1 MRTEI
6 VKKEITPGEYQKFR
20 DVFFPF
26 SVGFDTF
33 FDRLNST
40 AEHCHSAN
48 TFPPYNILKSDNKT
62 YIEVALAGY
71 KRNNVEVTVE
81 DGVLSIVGNK
91 EIPPENTEVRQTYR
105 GIANRNFIRKFSL
118 GEYVEVNSAEFKD
131 GLLTIELEEVLPPE
145 KKPKQINIK

>member
-40 AEHCHSAN
+40 AEHCHATSN
-48 TFPPYNILKSDNKT
+48 FPPYNILKSDSKT

-71 KRNNVEVTVE
+71 KRNNIDVTVE
-81 DGVLSIVGNK
+81 DGVLSIVGSK
-91 EIPPENTEVRQTYR
+91 EVLSENTEVHQTYR

-131 GLLTIELEEVLPPE
+131 GLLTVELEEVLPPE
-145 KKPKQINIK
+145 KKPKQIIIK